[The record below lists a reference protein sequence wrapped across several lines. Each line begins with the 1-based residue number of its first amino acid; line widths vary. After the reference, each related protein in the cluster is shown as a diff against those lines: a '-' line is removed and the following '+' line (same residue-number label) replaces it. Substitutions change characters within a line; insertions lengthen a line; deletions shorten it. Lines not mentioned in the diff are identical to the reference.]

1 MARRP
6 EGGDAWGGYGTAWT
20 VISELLAGI
29 GVWGA
34 IGFGLDALFDTEK
47 VFLPI
52 GLVLGAAGGIYLV
65 YLRHGREKRDS

>member
-1 MARRP
+1 MARPPDR
-6 EGGDAWGGYGTAWT
+6 GSAASGFGTAWT

-34 IGFGLDALFDTEK
+34 VGYGVDRLARFDK

-65 YLRHGREKRDS
+65 YLRHGRENRET